1 MIYFAFAG
9 AAYNVD
15 QRQHMLPGDQMDI
28 TSPFGHTYTLTYEG
42 LSVSLGKGQ
51 RNLLWQAI
59 ATVSVQKDGVAKG
72 ILTTEKRQY
81 VTSDQLMTEVGIRQT
96 VQEDLYLI
104 LSAMDDVDG
113 ALSASSAAQGID
125 LQVLFKPFVA
135 WIWYG
140 GLILALG
147 TVIALWPSADRR
159 RNRDRSESYA
169 TTTPAPALEAVR

>member
-1 MIYFAFAG
+1 M
-9 AAYNVD
+9 
-15 QRQHMLPGDQMDI
+15 
-28 TSPFGHTYTLTYEG
+28 
-42 LSVSLGKGQ
+42 
-51 RNLLWQAI
+51 
-59 ATVSVQKDGVAKG
+59 QKDGDAKG

-125 LQVLFKPFVA
+125 LQALVKPFVA

-147 TVIALWPSADRR
+147 TVIALWPSVDRR
-159 RNRDRSESYA
+159 RSRGRPVLDA
-169 TTTPAPALEAVR
+169 VTTPAPAMEPAVR